1 MLHTRYK
8 TADNKSAIDVL
19 NLNQQ
24 KSQNV
29 KWFAKQLACY
39 SGLYHKVVKHNQIC
53 ILVFLS
59 ECLMLQ
65 AVAQISVATE
75 ILLFS
80 VVREFFQ
87 GIWKT
92 AHMQK
97 GHPQNFINLISDES
111 YRNRKKG
118 NSPPSLYY
126 CMKIYEHFGLWITAA
141 ILLCTAIFELLLEY
155 IFIYYFPSVCIS
167 CVPAKCLPL
176 YMQHRNIGEV
186 TMNYVLERRFSKQ
199 LGLVFLIVLGFFC
212 SVWLVGWLVFLII
225 LFIKRNK

>member
-141 ILLCTAIFELLLEY
+141 ILLCTAFL
-155 IFIYYFPSVCIS
+155 FP
-167 CVPAKCLPL
+167 KCLYFMCTSKVPTPV
-176 YMQHRNIGEV
+176 YATQEHRRSDYELCVRKKI
-186 TMNYVLERRFSKQ
+186 
-199 LGLVFLIVLGFFC
+199 
-212 SVWLVGWLVFLII
+212 
-225 LFIKRNK
+225 